1 MKGLIKKKN
10 EETKNGG
17 INVWMEGWMDERK
30 GEKGERYQC
39 TFSVVIVLCLV
50 AGPQVADQ
58 SLHLLRLQF
67 TVGQLHLI
75 SRASDSGG

>member
-1 MKGLIKKKN
+1 MD
-10 EETKNGG
+10 GG
-17 INVWMEGWMDERK
+17 MDEKER
-30 GEKGERYQC
+30 EKGERYRC

-67 TVGQLHLI
+67 TVGQLHFI